1 MVKPEKCGYLHLV
14 YHFTIP
20 LKNKAAFLTH
30 DQNKSLIKGQYS
42 LTRIVFYNYFD
53 YFCEKLS
60 FWFHLSSNKFCSKD
74 NMVWPLGKCLCWVF
88 WILLIVKLTFNIVY
102 ILLSHLFVLLYSI
115 HSCLPV
121 CQSYFNGWFRSQGK
135 YRATLEFKGSGC
147 AVITQS
153 KLHFVHPPPF
163 LQGGGV
169 GGGEPPAKFLKRGF
183 DRASTFS
190 GGLLGK
196 RGIQIGKFYL
206 RI

>member
-42 LTRIVFYNYFD
+42 LTHIVFYNYFD

-135 YRATLEFKGSGC
+135 YRATLEF
-147 AVITQS
+147 T
-153 KLHFVHPPPF
+153 LPPPF
-163 LQGGGV
+163 WKGV
-169 GGGEPPAKFLKRGF
+169 GWEGVNLQPNFKKGSRTGPQLLEGVAGKEGNSNWKILPKNLVTFKR
-183 DRASTFS
+183 
-190 GGLLGK
+190 
-196 RGIQIGKFYL
+196 
-206 RI
+206 

>member
-1 MVKPEKCGYLHLV
+1 MNSNMVKPEECGYLHLV
-14 YHFTIP
+14 YHFTVP

-102 ILLSHLFVLLYSI
+102 ILLSHLFVLLHSI

-135 YRATLEFKGSGC
+135 YRAALEFKSSGC
-147 AVITQS
+147 AASNNLNYDSNLSFSVSVKLSQNHLTHVLIQPSVIVSNQC
-153 KLHFVHPPPF
+153 V
-163 LQGGGV
+163 
-169 GGGEPPAKFLKRGF
+169 RG
-183 DRASTFS
+183 
-190 GGLLGK
+190 
-196 RGIQIGKFYL
+196 
-206 RI
+206 